1 MGHSHWQAVSC
12 RNNNRYPM
20 AGDLRKGHSVTKN
33 ETGPRKCHS
42 RGYQTKHTKFV
53 RDLIPEDCGFPPYER
68 CALEFLNVFKEKCAL
83 KFINKRVG
91 SHICMNRKRE
101 EFSNVLVVMRKA
113 AARKDYSAERCHNLS
128 S

>member
-1 MGHSHWQAVSC
+1 MGHSHWQGVSC
-12 RNNNRYPM
+12 RNSNSYPM
-20 AGDLRKGHSVTKN
+20 ALDLRKGHSVTKN

-53 RDLIPEDCGFPPYER
+53 RDLIPEDCGFPPYKR
-68 CALEFLNVFKEKCAL
+68 CALEFLKASKDKRAL

-91 SHICMNRKRE
+91 SHVHVKRKRE

-113 AARKDYSAERCHNLS
+113 AARKDYSAECCYNLS